1 MWQDLL
7 KEDVEPD
14 MLSHGNVIRTVVGD
28 RLYSK
33 IEKFTTISSR
43 LNIFLNQRAFNK
55 QVYDAW
61 SKTDN
66 VTKPSKRRTYTEADA
81 EEIRSLKPESQDK
94 EKTPEEI
101 EEEQKRRELIDTLTE
116 EVKKPGSTMKKSS
129 EFKDFLRT
137 KYGRVKESETRL
149 VNILKDIKDS
159 PKGVPLN
166 TLLKDIEEAF
176 SDFYSERP
184 SQRGVKAFEAE
195 PIAKKIPEKLLTIAE
210 ELASSIGNLGSD
222 EQTLTM
228 NKTFLLKF

>member
-81 EEIRSLKPESQDK
+81 EEIR
-94 EKTPEEI
+94 
-101 EEEQKRRELIDTLTE
+101 
-116 EVKKPGSTMKKSS
+116 V
-129 EFKDFLRT
+129 
-137 KYGRVKESETRL
+137 
-149 VNILKDIKDS
+149 
-159 PKGVPLN
+159 
-166 TLLKDIEEAF
+166 
-176 SDFYSERP
+176 
-184 SQRGVKAFEAE
+184 RGLE
-195 PIAKKIPEKLLTIAE
+195 
-210 ELASSIGNLGSD
+210 NL
-222 EQTLTM
+222 
-228 NKTFLLKF
+228 